1 MYRDG
6 KVVRSRCTALGPF
19 EAPYPKPNSTD
30 MTTGTCL
37 CLTCNS
43 PAKVGEPSLL
53 PERLARLERL
63 ERLERL
69 FTLSMSR
76 RALHFEE
83 YARHG

>member
-1 MYRDG
+1 MYGDG

-19 EAPYPKPNSTD
+19 EAPYPKPNSKD
-30 MTTGTCL
+30 MTTGTYL

-63 ERLERL
+63 ERL

>member
-53 PERLARLERL
+53 LERLA
-63 ERLERL
+63 RLERL
-69 FTLSMSR
+69 FTLSMSKR
-76 RALHFEE
+76 TLHFE
-83 YARHG
+83 YARHD